1 VVLFSVAAG
10 VCLIEGDLLMDIMS
24 TITREPPVPKI
35 RTVQTSRKPRRML
48 RQTPR
53 MIMAKVLQVPL
64 GQSMKLTTVA
74 VLKVAAAEDVEDAA
88 VLVAQVVLDLIMLT
102 IPMAAHL
109 ATDRITAAI
118 AEAGVPGRAEC
129 LF

>member
-1 VVLFSVAAG
+1 
-10 VCLIEGDLLMDIMS
+10 
-24 TITREPPVPKI
+24 
-35 RTVQTSRKPRRML
+35 
-48 RQTPR
+48 

-88 VLVAQVVLDLIMLT
+88 VLVAQVAPDLIMLT
-102 IPMAAHL
+102 IPMVAHL

-118 AEAGVPGRAEC
+118 AETGVPGRAEC